1 MRSVAF
7 ARRRVTWWSNT
18 TCDSSKGSSPSTSKG
33 KVAAMRLGS
42 VKGRVKAC
50 VASEGPGSATT
61 TWSGDQGFSA
71 RNTASVS
78 SSGASSARRVSA

>member
-1 MRSVAF
+1 MRF
-7 ARRRVTWWSNT
+7 
-18 TCDSSKGSSPSTSKG
+18 
-33 KVAAMRLGS
+33 GS
-42 VKGRVKAC
+42 VKGRVNEW
-50 VASEGPGSATT
+50 VASDGPGRATT